1 MIHCVQD
8 AGFDAVRLPVTWTQ
22 HIDADGKIDPAW
34 LERVAEVAG
43 WVLDAGM
50 VCLLNVHH
58 DAGAH
63 GWLQATEACHAA
75 YGGRFEYLWR
85 QIAER
90 FADTGER
97 LVFEAFNE
105 MLDGKE
111 HWTQTPDDEAYR
123 AHNRWHQRFID
134 TIRDAGGF
142 NAERIVSLQ
151 SYSAGNTARTLDAF
165 QMPADK
171 SAGRIILQTHNYDPT
186 GFCWLRAEGQP
197 MRDTWGSE
205 TDRENVGRLM
215 NDLSAFADRHGAPL
229 IIGEFGSEDKQNTEA
244 RACHASWF
252 TRKAR
257 EKGIVCFWWDCGHFA
272 LFDRRAEKLLHREIA
287 DALCAG

>member
-1 MIHCVQD
+1 
-8 AGFDAVRLPVTWTQ
+8 
-22 HIDADGKIDPAW
+22 
-34 LERVAEVAG
+34 
-43 WVLDAGM
+43 
-50 VCLLNVHH
+50 
-58 DAGAH
+58 
-63 GWLQATEACHAA
+63 
-75 YGGRFEYLWR
+75 
-85 QIAER
+85 
-90 FADTGER
+90 
-97 LVFEAFNE
+97 
-105 MLDGKE
+105 
-111 HWTQTPDDEAYR
+111 
-123 AHNRWHQRFID
+123 
-134 TIRDAGGF
+134 
-142 NAERIVSLQ
+142 
-151 SYSAGNTARTLDAF
+151 
-165 QMPADK
+165 
-171 SAGRIILQTHNYDPT
+171 
-186 GFCWLRAEGQP
+186 